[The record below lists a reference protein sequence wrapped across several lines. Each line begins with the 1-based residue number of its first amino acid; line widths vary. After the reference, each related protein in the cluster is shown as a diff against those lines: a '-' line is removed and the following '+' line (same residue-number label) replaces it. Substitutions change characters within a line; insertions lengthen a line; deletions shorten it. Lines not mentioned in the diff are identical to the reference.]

1 MGGGYLFK
9 MNNLGYDPSIL
20 KTDLAKL
27 KDINWIDRQT
37 RAVFVEFTIYNP
49 NVNLFS
55 SCLILFEF
63 ISTGQIIK
71 SSQFSP
77 INLFDINNS
86 TFISFKIIM
95 NFIYMIFISIFMIK
109 EIAKILKDRV
119 NYFKQFYNYIEL
131 VLISLSWASLSFY
144 LYRLYSSYE
153 VYNLLKKGKKD
164 FVPSIQINSFIQSAF
179 INLQYISYCNDLLQV
194 FLGFCAAFGTI
205 RFIKLL
211 RFNKKII
218 VFMQAFSRSIKDLL
232 SFGLLFLIL
241 WFSFVQAMYLIFNEK
256 SSQFATL
263 VTSME
268 TLFQLILGKFDVL
281 PIIKAN
287 ALFGSIFYI
296 LYNVLVVFM
305 LINMFLSILTD
316 HYNEARM
323 STDLDKED
331 PELFNYFK
339 SFLSSVFRKKDKAK
353 IEPAYQ
359 DRVNDLSRKTEQLL
373 ARFKRMFA

>member
-20 KTDLAKL
+20 KSDIEKL
-27 KDINWIDRQT
+27 KDNGWIDRQT

-49 NVNLFS
+49 NINLFS

-109 EIAKILKDRV
+109 EIAKILKDRI

-131 VLISLSWASLSFY
+131 VLISISWASLSFY

-153 VYNLLKKGKKD
+153 VYNLLKKSKKD
-164 FVPSIQINSFIQSAF
+164 FIQSIQINSFIQSAF
-179 INLQYISYCNDLLQV
+179 INLQYIIYCNDLLQV

-218 VFMQAFSRSIKDLL
+218 VFMQAFSHSIKDLL

-287 ALFGSIFYI
+287 ALFGSIFYV

-331 PELFNYFK
+331 PELFNYIK
-339 SFLSSVFRKKDKAK
+339 SVLSSVFRKKDEGK
-353 IEPAYQ
+353 IQPAYQ
-359 DRVNDLSRKTEQLL
+359 DRVNDLAKKTEQLL
-373 ARFKRMFA
+373 GKFKRMFA